1 MWFFGNS
8 KSLGFIFELVG
19 LIMLITSVLYITE
32 GYAEVG
38 ISLPPTV
45 SDVSSY
51 CLLIGFGGLVASII
65 YIVNAHRIMIGTVSK
80 KVDVLSKYIVTV
92 GITTFFASG
101 AEYLASYLYDREP
114 YDIWFIITAHEVTTT
129 TNSND
134 SSLSDY
140 YQMLAYQNYYN
151 SMYGGYGGYGYGGY
165 GYGYGGYGY
174 GGYGG
179 YGYDP
184 YTNYYSYM
192 MMAQYANQSSTS
204 TTATDVLDKDRYYCG
219 LLYGPRYSDASLR
232 PKFKLTFSVANTE

>member
-114 YDIWFIITAHEVTTT
+114 YDIWFIITLIVVCIIVVVVGRKIGNGKPSRFKNALRYILMIAFIIMLIDSLLPSDNYLNFCIDITHMIISIFMLLFLLDAEVKAELGGLVV
-129 TNSND
+129 ND
-134 SSLSDY
+134 
-140 YQMLAYQNYYN
+140 
-151 SMYGGYGGYGYGGY
+151 
-165 GYGYGGYGY
+165 
-174 GGYGG
+174 
-179 YGYDP
+179 
-184 YTNYYSYM
+184 
-192 MMAQYANQSSTS
+192 
-204 TTATDVLDKDRYYCG
+204 
-219 LLYGPRYSDASLR
+219 
-232 PKFKLTFSVANTE
+232 